1 MIVAATL
8 TAVVVLLIAGMV
20 TWTARMLHVGN
31 LDYSALKDKTATPHP
46 VSALDWPEVHVR
58 AVVPQPDEQS
68 VVLLLVDWPARKE
81 KAATL
86 MIALD
91 GSDQLSVSLL
101 SRWCE
106 TQASVVVTRRG
117 EAQLEFRRRQTL
129 ERVRATLVAEDPL
142 PRQLT

>member
-8 TAVVVLLIAGMV
+8 TAVVVLLIAGMA
-20 TWTARMLHVGN
+20 TWTARLLHVGN
-31 LDYSALKDKTATPHP
+31 LDYSELKDKTATPHP

-68 VVLLLVDWPARKE
+68 VVLLLVDWPACKE

-91 GSDQLSVSLL
+91 GSDQLS
-101 SRWCE
+101 CPCY
-106 TQASVVVTRRG
+106 RG
-117 EAQLEFRRRQTL
+117 GARRR
-129 ERVRATLVAEDPL
+129 
-142 PRQLT
+142 PRWW